1 MDTVYPTVGSS
12 YHHTVDLTPLS
23 ELHILVYD
31 DLSSGTVA
39 RLAFEHLKTA
49 PAENRIAKITI
60 WQENN
65 FGDEAGLL
73 DGLLTSEQF
82 PSLRMFEVRYK
93 KQVNSFPEL
102 QTHGIRVTSFH
113 E

>member
-39 RLAFEHLKTA
+39 RFAFEHLKTA
-49 PAENRIAKITI
+49 PAENRITKINI
-60 WQENN
+60 WQEND
-65 FGDEAGLL
+65 FDDEAGLL
-73 DGLLTSEQF
+73 DGLLTSGQF
-82 PSLRMFEVRYK
+82 HFLRMFEVRYR
-93 KQVNSFPEL
+93 KQVSSFPEL
-102 QTHGIRVTSFH
+102 QTRGIQVTSFYK
-113 E
+113 